1 MAGEIDIA
9 YTSAVELLELY
20 RKKALSPV
28 EVTRALLDRL
38 DSLEPKI
45 NAFCLVDRN
54 GALAAARTSEA
65 RWLRGEQTRPKFLLS
80 ADAYH

>member
-1 MAGEIDIA
+1 MADETDVA
-9 YTSAVELLELY
+9 STSAVELLQLY
-20 RKKALSPV
+20 RAKALSPL
-28 EVTRALLDRL
+28 EVTRTLLDRL

-45 NAFCLVDRN
+45 NAFCLVDRD
-54 GALAAARTSEA
+54 GALAAARASEA